1 MAMCGNTK
9 MALCSIP
16 LASLCIFTPTHLP
29 LAHSTPILCG
39 LKVLE
44 RSGKRGRPDSN
55 APADGTAMCGPF
67 MWGGFPKIIITKK
80 KKRNTTNFIKIL
92 LHA

>member
-16 LASLCIFTPTHLP
+16 LASLCVFTPTHLP

-44 RSGKRGRPDSN
+44 RSEKGGQIATPQQMVQQCVVHSCAGRG
-55 APADGTAMCGPF
+55 A
-67 MWGGFPKIIITKK
+67 K
-80 KKRNTTNFIKIL
+80 
-92 LHA
+92 